1 MKSIV
6 SSTLFSVSMFT
17 AATALASD
25 GTINFE
31 GSVNGESC
39 NIDIS
44 QGLVTDNGNPNGL
57 VVLPTIGLSAFSS
70 EGSKAGNTTFNF
82 TLTDCT
88 PDIEVRPYFESNNVS
103 TSTGYLLNTVSELNG
118 GATGIDLEILN
129 IDNEYI
135 DLRSNPEAT
144 NKFVNVGSNG
154 IIILHYNVQY
164 TAGLDPTSGDI
175 SSALTYTLQYK

>member
-1 MKSIV
+1 MKTII
-6 SSTLFSVSMFT
+6 SSTLFSLSMLT
-17 AATALASD
+17 AATASASD

-44 QGLVTDNGNPNGL
+44 QGFVTDNGNPNGL
-57 VVLPTIGLSAFSS
+57 VVLPTIGLSALPS

-82 TLTDCT
+82 ALTDCT

-118 GATGIDLEILN
+118 GSTGIDLEILN
-129 IDNEYI
+129 NDNEYI

-154 IIILHYNVQY
+154 VLIMHYNVQY
-164 TAGLDPTSGDI
+164 TAGVNPTAGDI